1 MTTTTANQREWLRS
15 FHPAPGA
22 RVRLVCFPHA
32 GGSASYY
39 FPVSASLAPE
49 VDVVA
54 VQYPG
59 RQDRRGEP
67 CVDDIGRL
75 ADRIDEV
82 LTAAGLGSGVPYA
95 FFGHSMGAVL
105 AFEVALRRERRGGPG
120 PVRLFASGRRAPG
133 RFRDERVHQGSDAAV
148 VEEMRLLG
156 GTDSRW
162 LEDEELMAMVLPVL
176 RADYRAI
183 ERYRAAPGAGISA
196 PVTVLTGDA
205 DPRTSAEEAAAW
217 GEHTDGECAV
227 STFSGGHF
235 FLERHQGAV
244 LDTIRRGLAGVR

>member
-39 FPVSASLAPE
+39 FPMSASLAPD

-59 RQDRRGEP
+59 RQDRRNEP
-67 CVDDIGRL
+67 CIDDIGQL

-82 LTAAGLGSGVPYA
+82 LTADGLGSGAPYA

-105 AFEVALRRERRGGPG
+105 AFEVALRRERRGEPG

-133 RFRDERVHQGSDAAV
+133 RFRDERVHQGDDAAV
-148 VEEMRLLG
+148 IAEMRLLG

-162 LEDEELMAMVLPVL
+162 LQDRELMAMVLPVL
-176 RADYRAI
+176 RADYRAV
-183 ERYRAAPGAGISA
+183 ERYRAGAGARIAA
-196 PVTVLTGDA
+196 PVTILTGDT
-205 DPRTSAEEAAAW
+205 DPRTSAEEADAW
-217 GEHTDGECAV
+217 REHTSGGCAV

-235 FLERHQGAV
+235 FLEQHQSAV
-244 LDTIRRGLAGVR
+244 LDTVRRGLAGVR